1 MSTLPGFGKRLTE
14 LAERH
19 GAKVTAWSPDGR
31 TFRNLMQLSTV
42 SKAMVLYVKEFN
54 TVGRPGFW
62 GLTRNQVTRLEKA
75 DADWFAVLLLRSSVE
90 GYVLA
95 RSEVRAHITDGSFEL
110 SGDGDYKVN
119 ENVDLAPQQR
129 FRSLADLLGHLL

>member
-1 MSTLPGFGKRLTE
+1 
-14 LAERH
+14 
-19 GAKVTAWSPDGR
+19 
-31 TFRNLMQLSTV
+31 MQLSTA
-42 SKAMVLYVKEFN
+42 SRAIAIYVKEFN

-62 GLTRNQVTRLEKA
+62 GLTRNQVARLEKA
-75 DADWFAVLLLRSSVE
+75 HANWVAVLLLRSSVE

-119 ENVDLAPQQR
+119 ENVDLAPEQR
-129 FRSLADLLGHLL
+129 FRSLTDLLGHLL